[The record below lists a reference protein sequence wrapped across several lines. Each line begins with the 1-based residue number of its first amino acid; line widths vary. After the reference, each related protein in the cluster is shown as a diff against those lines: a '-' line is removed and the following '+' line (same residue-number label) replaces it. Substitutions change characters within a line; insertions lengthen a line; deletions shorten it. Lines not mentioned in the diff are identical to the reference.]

1 MGVVSIDLLVRISL
15 GLWLAAAVA
24 MAELPRLEHSPA
36 KSGGSLSVM
45 VVGDWG
51 RKGTYNQS
59 QLAVQMGKI
68 GEEKDIDF
76 AISTGDNF
84 YDNGL
89 SGIDDTAFDESFT
102 HIYTAPSLQKQWYS
116 EKKTT
121 DGYASDPSF
130 SIQAN
135 HVDLYINGHD
145 HCLEHI
151 SSLDS
156 ALQFV
161 TSGGGSKA
169 WRGDISDMDPEEMK
183 FYYDGQG
190 FMTLQIS
197 PGEID
202 FQMYDIFGH
211 VLHRCFGNHD
221 YRGEL
226 LASVKSHSQRKDNR

>member
-15 GLWLAAAVA
+15 GLWLAAVVAV
-24 MAELPRLEHSPA
+24 AELPRLEHSPA

-76 AISTGDNF
+76 AIRRGTTF
-84 YDNGL
+84 TIMGL

-102 HIYTAPSLQKQWYS
+102 HIYTAPSLQK
-116 EKKTT
+116 
-121 DGYASDPSF
+121 GNG
-130 SIQAN
+130 IVAN

-151 SSLDS
+151 SKLGQCTAIGDKWC
-156 ALQFV
+156 
-161 TSGGGSKA
+161 GSKA
-169 WRGDISDMDPEEMK
+169 WRGDISTGSRRNEVLLCMVK
-183 FYYDGQG
+183 FH
-190 FMTLQIS
+190 
-197 PGEID
+197 
-202 FQMYDIFGH
+202 DIANQSW
-211 VLHRCFGNHD
+211 RD
-221 YRGEL
+221 
-226 LASVKSHSQRKDNR
+226 